1 MIKNK
6 IVEFVGMPGS
16 GKTFFEKKIFK
27 YSNKKIIK
35 NNFNYLNKFNKIK
48 YIVFFIFSYPNFFF
62 KSINIILKNIFFKK
76 EFKKYFYWFYNEIAY
91 RSYIDNRKEKKLI
104 LLNSEGFVYRTSF
117 YFDYIFNE
125 KTKNYLNC
133 LPRIDLI
140 IFIRSSKKT
149 DLSRTYNRKIGF
161 KYNKRDLKDYNKKK
175 LFLKKIISYLQKKK
189 IKIIFI
195 NNFNNY
201 DVKKKLKK
209 IIKYI

>member
-1 MIKNK
+1 M
-6 IVEFVGMPGS
+6 
-16 GKTFFEKKIFK
+16 
-27 YSNKKIIK
+27 
-35 NNFNYLNKFNKIK
+35 
-48 YIVFFIFSYPNFFF
+48 
-62 KSINIILKNIFFKK
+62 
-76 EFKKYFYWFYNEIAY
+76 
-91 RSYIDNRKEKKLI
+91 
-104 LLNSEGFVYRTSF
+104 LNSEGFVYRTSF

-209 IIKYI
+209 ITKYI